1 MSSSSNNPHDDLP
14 QGDRPSKSW
23 FEAELR
29 NVPLPEDLAARLKG
43 IAAANDET
51 IDATLREVMIP
62 AGLMTSL
69 KSVPA
74 DMEFD
79 RRLRD
84 VPVPASLSAKLHAIS
99 ALTDDELDSR
109 LCDVEVPT
117 TLAASLRSIAQHDLQ
132 SERKRRQTVNWVLAA
147 SLMIAVS
154 IAYFSAAGNL
164 VVAMYTAG
172 GPPDAVAPVLASNE
186 QLEILA
192 SFSTLETLDGE
203 VSVQLSTGTPR
214 FLDEEEPV
222 VAKVDVEFELLEAG
236 LQVSSLTAEVR
247 ELFSPDTPGYANP
260 LTDIFL
266 AKHDFLAVS
275 VTDTTPEL
283 KTVDTWAARGV
294 TPPLVPGADWQSLI
308 VEGKHPLVSPAADPL
323 LKKALVPL
331 SVSTLGYDLA
341 WRDLLS
347 GRMPSINNLRTE
359 DFLASQ
365 NYGFDLP
372 REQPLGLRT
381 AAGPAPFAESGYSLL
396 QVGVAAEAL
405 RHAITQPLQV
415 TLAIDGSLSMS
426 QSGRLAQLQRALVQW
441 EVALAPAD
449 RLSVVV
455 LGETN
460 DVLLENGT
468 REELARLVA
477 ALQSYQAQGVMNL
490 AGGLREAA
498 LLARET
504 ADTSHRQRLVLV
516 TDGLKDISPSI
527 IQQLEAMAADL
538 AREAMQVDVVQLLPS
553 EASVDKRLVDIARAG
568 QGRFYPA
575 GSGEAIRSALA
586 EVSAGA
592 EQVAA
597 KGAKLEVTFRPEVV
611 AEYRL
616 IGHEP
621 TGSGGLVGG
630 PLEANLEAGQVATAL
645 FEIKLKPTGGDVVGT
660 ATLTWI
666 DTQTGKKQTLQ
677 QRISR
682 LQFATSILES
692 PVSLQRAAIA
702 AQTAEVLRLSRSSAA
717 RTAGLKRI
725 AQQAWQLP
733 AHTRNDAAFGQL
745 MQLVDLAVQVQT
757 GRIARP

>member
-1 MSSSSNNPHDDLP
+1 MSSSPNNPHDDLP
-14 QGDRPSKSW
+14 SGDQPSKGW
-23 FEAELR
+23 FESELR

-51 IDATLREVMIP
+51 IDATLREVAIP
-62 AGLMTSL
+62 AGLMASL

-74 DMEFD
+74 DLEFD
-79 RRLRD
+79 RRLRE

-99 ALTDDELDSR
+99 ALTDEEIDSQ
-109 LCDVEVPT
+109 LCDVEVPA
-117 TLAASLRSIAQHDLQ
+117 TLAANLRGIAQLDLQ
-132 SERKRRQTVNWVLAA
+132 THRNRRQTVNWVLAA
-147 SLMIAVS
+147 SLMIAAS
-154 IAYFSAAGNL
+154 IAYFSVAGNL
-164 VVAMYTAG
+164 IMAMYTVG
-172 GPPDAVAPVLASNE
+172 DRPAVGAPTLESNE
-186 QLEILA
+186 QLEVLA
-192 SFSTLETLDGE
+192 SFSTTETLE
-203 VSVQLSTGTPR
+203 ASAELSTATPQ

-222 VAKVDVEFELLEAG
+222 IARVDVAFEVLEAA
-236 LQVSSLTAEVR
+236 LPAPSLTAEVR
-247 ELFSPDTPGYANP
+247 ELFSPATTGYANP

-266 AKHDFLAVS
+266 AKHDFLATPVA
-275 VTDTTPEL
+275 DTTPEM
-283 KTVDTWAARGV
+283 KTVDSLALRGV
-294 TPPLVPGADWQSLI
+294 TPPLVAAADWQSLI

-323 LKKALVPL
+323 LKKAQVPL
-331 SVSTLGYDLA
+331 SVSTLGYDLV

-347 GRMPSINNLRTE
+347 GRMPSTNNLRTE

-381 AAGPAPFAESGYSLL
+381 AAGPAPFGEAGYSLL
-396 QVGVAAEAL
+396 QIGVPAEAL
-405 RHAITQPLQV
+405 RAMTQPVQV

-441 EVALAPAD
+441 ETALMPDD

-468 REELARLVA
+468 REELARLVTS
-477 ALQSYQAQGVMNL
+477 LNSYQAQGVMNL

-516 TDGLKDISPSI
+516 TDGLKDLSPSI
-527 IQQLEAMAADL
+527 SQQLEAMAADL
-538 AREAMQVDVVQLLPS
+538 AREAMPVDVIQLLPG
-553 EASVDKRLVDIARAG
+553 EASADKRLVEIARAG
-568 QGRFYPA
+568 RGHFYPA
-575 GSGEAIRSALA
+575 EAGEAIRSVLA
-586 EVSAGA
+586 EVSAGTG
-592 EQVAA
+592 QLAA
-597 KGAKLEVTFRPEVV
+597 KGAKLEVMFRPEVV

-616 IGHEP
+616 VGHEP

-630 PLEANLEAGQVATAL
+630 PLETNLQAGQVATAL
-645 FEIKLKPTGGDVVGT
+645 FEIKLKAAGGDDVGT

-666 DTQTGKKQTLQ
+666 DAQTGEKHTLQ

-692 PVSLQRAAIA
+692 PVSLQRAAYA
-702 AQTAEVLRLSRSSAA
+702 AQVAEVLRLSRSSAA

-725 AQQAWQLP
+725 AQLAWQLP
-733 AHTRNDAAFGQL
+733 THTRDDASFNQL

-757 GRIARP
+757 GRTARP